1 MAKVKCSVGNL
12 KKKKK
17 VWKNF
22 CLEKKWDNEGVVD
35 AIKIEYIIGYN

>member
-1 MAKVKCSVGNL
+1 MAKVKFSVVNW
-12 KKKKK
+12 KKKK

>member
-1 MAKVKCSVGNL
+1 MYKVNFSFLNL

-35 AIKIEYIIGYN
+35 AIKIEYIIGNN

>member
-1 MAKVKCSVGNL
+1 MAKVKCSVGNW
-12 KKKKK
+12 KKKK

-22 CLEKKWDNEGVVD
+22 CLEKKWDNEGGVD